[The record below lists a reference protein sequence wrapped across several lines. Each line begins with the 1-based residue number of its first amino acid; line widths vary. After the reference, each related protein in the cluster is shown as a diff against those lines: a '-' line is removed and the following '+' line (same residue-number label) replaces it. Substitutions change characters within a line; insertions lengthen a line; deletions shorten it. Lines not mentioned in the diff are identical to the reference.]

1 MLEASAQAHRLARAD
16 GLTGK
21 ALDDRVEQLVSV
33 PGSPAW
39 LAAVDKAHRLT
50 FTNDLPTP
58 LQRAQDIIHERAD
71 TAMGAV
77 GKMLLRF
84 IFPFVRTPYNIFATG
99 MRKTPLGS
107 VRMGWK
113 AGVGLVDAWRG
124 NQAFFESYPKAALAG
139 DIAEQLLAWTTALL
153 LAGAAEGDP
162 DDDKKLVLITGT
174 RSLGDSRGEA
184 QLLNRIRGGETSI
197 IVNGQP
203 VLNYGRIE
211 PFSTIISTIV
221 DAARELKKIN
231 GGEPA
236 VKAFENAARN
246 LVDQARSKTFL
257 QGFDGLMQLLD
268 GRVKSMPGAAVK
280 FLVTGVVPNLVRQ
293 PLRNVDDFARDSR
306 NAPWYYQAL
315 PFGGFAEPLY
325 DLYGRPMEKGENSVS
340 RILTGNSNTR
350 VQPRNPADTALDRWN
365 KDNEGDPQQKYYP
378 VNPSVFR
385 YKDAQGQWKD
395 MTAQE
400 IARFRRVAGQNFAQE
415 AIQTFMVP
423 RAPQAEEVR
432 KLRSVKDGSY
442 ADAKAALFG
451 GGVPAP
457 MPNRQPPTLKELFGQ
472 ALRK

>member
-1 MLEASAQAHRLARAD
+1 M
-16 GLTGK
+16 
-21 ALDDRVEQLVSV
+21 
-33 PGSPAW
+33 
-39 LAAVDKAHRLT
+39 
-50 FTNDLPTP
+50 
-58 LQRAQDIIHERAD
+58 
-71 TAMGAV
+71 
-77 GKMLLRF
+77 RF
-84 IFPFVRTPYNIFATG
+84 VFPFVRTPYNIFATG

-107 VRMGWK
+107 LRMGWK
-113 AGVGLVDAWRG
+113 AGVGLVDSWKG

-174 RSLGDSRGEA
+174 RSIGDNRGEA

-211 PFSTIISTIV
+211 PVATLISTIV

-268 GRVKSMPGAAVK
+268 GRVKSMPSAAVK
-280 FLVTGVVPNLVRQ
+280 FLVTGVVPNIVRQ

-306 NAPWYYQAL
+306 NASWYYQAL

-325 DLYGRPMEKGENSVS
+325 DLYGRPMAKDENSVS
-340 RILTGNSNTR
+340 RILTGNSNAR

-423 RAPQAEEVR
+423 RSPQKEEMR
-432 KLRSVKDGSY
+432 TLESVKGKTYDK
-442 ADAKAALFG
+442 AKDALFG
-451 GGVPAP
+451 GGVSAP
-457 MPNRQPPTLKELFGQ
+457 MPKRQPPTLKELFGQ
-472 ALRK
+472 KLRQ